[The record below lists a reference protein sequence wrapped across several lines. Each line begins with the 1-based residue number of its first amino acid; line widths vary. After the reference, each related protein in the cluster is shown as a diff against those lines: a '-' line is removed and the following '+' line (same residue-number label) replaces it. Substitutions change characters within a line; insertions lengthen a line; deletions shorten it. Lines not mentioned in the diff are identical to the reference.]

1 MVSFDFDRFKEKALA
16 TAGRVADK
24 SVGIARAAGDKAKLV
39 GRITKLKTEIAME
52 KDSVRKT
59 FADIGKLYYEKYRE
73 NPDPDMAQAVAE
85 ATLSLDVI
93 EAKKKD
99 VDALKKELADDFGE
113 AADDVKD
120 KATDLKDDID
130 EVVEEVV
137 EHVKGDD
144 EN

>member
-16 TAGRVADK
+16 TAGKVADK
-24 SVGIARAAGDKAKLV
+24 SVGFAKAAGDKAKLV

-59 FADIGKLYYEKYRE
+59 FADIGKLYYEKNRE

-85 ATLSLDVI
+85 ATLSLDLI
-93 EAKKKD
+93 ELKKQD

-113 AADDVKD
+113 TVEDTKD
-120 KATDLKDDID
+120 KAADVKDDID
-130 EVVEEVV
+130 EVVEEVI
-137 EHVKGDD
+137 EKVKGDD

>member
-16 TAGRVADK
+16 TAGKVADK
-24 SVGIARAAGDKAKLV
+24 SVGFARAAGDKAKLV

-52 KDSVRKT
+52 KDTVRKT
-59 FADIGKLYYEKYRE
+59 FADIGKFYYEKNRE

-85 ATLSLDVI
+85 ATLSLNTI
-93 EAKKKD
+93 EAKKLE

-113 AADDVKD
+113 AVDDMKD
-120 KATDLKDDID
+120 KAANVKDDID

-137 EHVKGDD
+137 EKAKGDD
-144 EN
+144 EA